1 MTYFLAKSGIF
12 YTPTYV
18 IDGYDGPG
26 TENYFFQ
33 TANVYNDPKVKRFM
47 PANIIATKGTRM
59 TWYRPDEYIYEQSAK
74 SAAQIVRN
82 GGKVCVGGHGEFQGL
97 SFHWELWSLGTGL
110 TRWETL
116 RAATLTGAE
125 ALGLAQDL
133 GSLEP
138 GKLADLVVLT
148 KNPLD
153 DLRNTTAL
161 RFVMKN
167 GELFDANTLDEVWPQ
182 RKPLPSFWWQND
194 HP

>member
-1 MTYFLAKSGIF
+1 M
-12 YTPTYV
+12 
-18 IDGYDGPG
+18 
-26 TENYFFQ
+26 
-33 TANVYNDPKVKRFM
+33 
-47 PANIIATKGTRM
+47 
-59 TWYRPDEYIYEQSAK
+59 
-74 SAAQIVRN
+74 
-82 GGKVCVGGHGEFQGL
+82 
-97 SFHWELWSLGTGL
+97 
-110 TRWETL
+110 ETL

-167 GELFDANTLDEVWPQ
+167 GELFDANTLDEVWPE
-182 RKPLPSFWWQND
+182 RKPLPSFWWQKD